1 MYGKFIISVIF
12 IASLSGCTAG
22 FRPSLDDYKGS
33 DAARI
38 RAASDGN
45 TALQFFEKQPSGC
58 YKKVLERRI
67 TSGFAVMG
75 IPVTG
80 NKKIG
85 MPASSH
91 NKGIFINEFT
101 IKPEQLIRIIHYW
114 EQAGYYENTQR
125 STTST
130 FIPQPNHDYD
140 IVVTGSPYSG
150 NTVSVRDLDIN
161 AKIVDWK
168 SDNLCPSSIFD

>member
-1 MYGKFIISVIF
+1 MYGKWVITGVMVTL
-12 IASLSGCTAG
+12 LSGCTAG
-22 FRPSLDDYKGS
+22 FRPSLEDYKGS

-45 TALQFFEKQPSGC
+45 TALQFYEKQPSGC

-67 TSGFAVMG
+67 TAGFAILG

-85 MPASSH
+85 MPASSD
-91 NKGIFINEFT
+91 NKGSFINEFT
-101 IKPEQLIRIIHYW
+101 VQPGQLVTVIHYW
-114 EQAGYYENTQR
+114 TQAGYYQNTER
-125 STTST
+125 SASDR

-140 IVVTGSPYSG
+140 IVVTGSEFSG
-150 NTVSVRDLDIN
+150 DSVSVRDLN
-161 AKIVDWK
+161 SGAKIVRWEGK
-168 SDNLCPSSIFD
+168 ECPSGILD

>member
-1 MYGKFIISVIF
+1 MYGKLVITG
-12 IASLSGCTAG
+12 IMVMLLSGCTAG
-22 FRPSLDDYKGS
+22 FRPSLEDYKGS

-45 TALQFFEKQPSGC
+45 TALQFYEKQASGC

-67 TSGFAVMG
+67 TAGLAIVG

-85 MPASSH
+85 MPESSD
-91 NKGIFINEFT
+91 NKGVFINEFT
-101 IKPEQLIRIIHYW
+101 IKPGQLVTVIHYW
-114 EQAGYYENTQR
+114 TQSRYNQNTER
-125 STTST
+125 SVSYR

-140 IVVTGSPYSG
+140 IVVTGSEFSG
-150 NTVSVRDLDIN
+150 DSVSVKDLDKN
-161 AKIVDWK
+161 AKIVNWEGK
-168 SDNLCPSSIFD
+168 YCPSGMFD

>member
-1 MYGKFIISVIF
+1 MYGKLAITGIMVTL
-12 IASLSGCTAG
+12 LSGCTAG
-22 FRPSLDDYKGS
+22 FRPSLEDYKGS

-45 TALQFFEKQPSGC
+45 TALQFYEKQASGC

-67 TSGFAVMG
+67 TAGLAIIG

-85 MPASSH
+85 MPESSN

-101 IKPEQLIRIIHYW
+101 IKPGQLMTVIHYW
-114 EQAGYYENTQR
+114 TQAGYYQNTVR
-125 STTST
+125 STSER

-140 IVVTGSPYSG
+140 IVVTGSEFSG
-150 NTVSVRDLDIN
+150 DSVSVKDLDSN
-161 AKIVDWK
+161 AKIVGWEGK
-168 SDNLCPSSIFD
+168 YCPSSMFD

>member
-1 MYGKFIISVIF
+1 MYGRLVITGIIGTL
-12 IASLSGCTAG
+12 LSGCTAG
-22 FRPSLDDYKGS
+22 FRPSLEDYKGS

-38 RAASDGN
+38 RVASEGN
-45 TALQFFEKQPSGC
+45 TALQFYEKQVSGC

-67 TSGFAVMG
+67 TAGLAIIG

-85 MPASSH
+85 MPESSD

-101 IKPEQLIRIIHYW
+101 IKPGQLVTVIHYW
-114 EQAGYYENTQR
+114 TQSGYYQNTER
-125 STTST
+125 SVSDN

-140 IVVTGSPYSG
+140 IVVTGSEFSG
-150 NTVSVRDLDIN
+150 DRVSVKDLDPN
-161 AKIVDWK
+161 VKIVSWEGKD
-168 SDNLCPSSIFD
+168 CPSGIFD

>member
-1 MYGKFIISVIF
+1 MYGKWVITGIIVTV
-12 IASLSGCTAG
+12 LGGCTAG
-22 FRPSLDDYKGS
+22 FRPSLEDYKGS

-45 TALQFFEKQPSGC
+45 TALQFYEKQPSGC

-67 TSGFAVMG
+67 TAGLAILG

-85 MPASSH
+85 MPESSD
-91 NKGIFINEFT
+91 NKGSFINEFT
-101 IKPEQLIRIIHYW
+101 VKPGQLVTVIHYW
-114 EQAGYYENTQR
+114 TQAGYYQNTDR
-125 STTST
+125 SVSER

-140 IVVTGSPYSG
+140 IVVTGSEFGGDS
-150 NTVSVRDLDIN
+150 VSVRDLDSS
-161 AKIVDWK
+161 AKIVRWEGK
-168 SDNLCPSSIFD
+168 ECPSGMFD

>member
-1 MYGKFIISVIF
+1 MYGRLVVTGIMVTL
-12 IASLSGCTAG
+12 LSGCSAG
-22 FRPSLDDYKGS
+22 FRPSLEDYKGS

-45 TALQFFEKQPSGC
+45 TALQFFEKQTSGC

-67 TSGFAVMG
+67 TSGLAVMG

-85 MPASSH
+85 MPDSSY
-91 NKGIFINEFT
+91 NKGSFINEFT
-101 IKPEQLIRIIHYW
+101 IKPGQLVRVIHYW
-114 EQAGYYENTQR
+114 TEAGYYQNTQR
-125 STTST
+125 SDTYT
-130 FIPQPNHDYD
+130 FIPQAKHDYD
-140 IVVTGSPYSG
+140 IVVTGSEYSG
-150 NTVSVRDLDIN
+150 DSVSVRDMDPN

-168 SDNLCPSSIFD
+168 ADNICPSGTFD

>member
-1 MYGKFIISVIF
+1 MYGKLVVAGIMMT
-12 IASLSGCTAG
+12 LLGGCTAG
-22 FRPSLDDYKGS
+22 FRPSLEDYKGS

-38 RAASDGN
+38 RTASEGN
-45 TALQFFEKQPSGC
+45 TALQFFEKQIDGC

-85 MPASSH
+85 MPESSH
-91 NKGIFINEFT
+91 NKGAFINEFT
-101 IKPEQLIRIIHYW
+101 VKPGQLVRVIHYW
-114 EQAGYYENTQR
+114 TQAGYYQNTQR
-125 STTST
+125 SDTYT

-140 IVVTGSPYSG
+140 IVVIGSEFSG
-150 NTVSVRDLDIN
+150 DSVSVRDLDPT

-168 SDNLCPSSIFD
+168 ADNICPSGMFD

>member
-1 MYGKFIISVIF
+1 MYGKLVITGLMV
-12 IASLSGCTAG
+12 ALLSGCTAG
-22 FRPSLDDYKGS
+22 FRPSLEDYKGS

-45 TALQFFEKQPSGC
+45 TALQFYEKQPSGC

-67 TSGFAVMG
+67 TAGLAILG

-85 MPASSH
+85 MPESLN
-91 NKGIFINEFT
+91 NKGVFINEFT
-101 IKPEQLIRIIHYW
+101 IKPGQRVTVIHYW
-114 EQAGYYENTQR
+114 TQPGYYQNTER
-125 STTST
+125 SDSER

-140 IVVTGSPYSG
+140 IVVTGSEFGGDS
-150 NTVSVRDLDIN
+150 VSVKDLDPN
-161 AKIVDWK
+161 AKIAKWEGTTC
-168 SDNLCPSSIFD
+168 SSSIFD